1 MFDPSELSVKDARKL
16 LPGLDLEGLEAG
28 LQAELD
34 GKHRSSLVTE
44 FGRAI
49 DALKT
54 AEESEEA
61 EEAEEVWVAPA
72 PAPAPKAAPVVD
84 SSISLDDWFRFPRH
98 ARRSWSRRADG
109 RYERK

>member
-61 EEAEEVWVAPA
+61 EEAEEVLVAPA
-72 PAPAPKAAPVVD
+72 HAPKAAPVVD
-84 SSISLDDWFRFPRH
+84 SSISLDDWVRFPRH
-98 ARRSWSRRADG
+98 ARRNWSRRADG
-109 RYERK
+109 RYEQK